1 MNLNV
6 IGNYIN
12 DYKSI
17 YVAYSGG
24 IDSTALL
31 YACFLLKQES
41 KIKKLTAI
49 HINHNLSKNAK
60 LWESH
65 CYNICNELDIKLIVK
80 NIKIKTSKDG
90 LESAARKARYDI
102 FSNLIKKDELL
113 LVAHHA
119 DDVAETILFRLFR
132 GTGIDGLEGPK
143 KKRSIGRGTLIRPLL
158 QFTKKELL
166 EFIDIHKVNY
176 IEDESNKESN
186 QDRNFIRN
194 EIMPLIN
201 ERWNNFEKRIQ
212 STSDII
218 KDRQEIFN
226 LLFLEK
232 YGSLVSNNSIPLDIF
247 KELDSVEAKELIRF
261 IIDKSNIALP
271 SKKVLNEIMK
281 TFHTSNPSESSI
293 VKWSRADKEQ
303 RGGKVIYN
311 SDFIAIKNIEYSG
324 MITICKS

>member
-49 HINHNLSKNAK
+49 HINHNLSENAK

-166 EFIDIHKVNY
+166 EFIDIHNINY

-247 KELDSVEAKELIRF
+247 KGLDSVEAKELIRF